1 MRNIGII
8 CEGPTDY
15 IILKEVVDR
24 ITGENNHYVPL
35 QPEPDLEGKY
45 GNGWKGVWKWCADH
59 AEKKERYMK
68 DIEPA
73 LDALI
78 IQMDGDVSRKE
89 KAAHCWCRSTVCKY
103 KGIYNPIE
111 CDVKPE
117 IREICPVVLPCVGHE
132 ESVNGYIGHLES
144 LVGKWLDDL
153 CDTCIAVPC
162 DSMEAWIVAAYDEKE
177 NVERV
182 EDPWTNIIAKKKFYH
197 NIKISGAK
205 KRPKIFQEFVKVVCS
220 NWSKVTE
227 LCVSAKRFEDHI
239 VALFNP
245 PETQISV
252 VEDD

>member
-15 IILKEVVDR
+15 IILKEIVDR
-24 ITGENNHYVPL
+24 ITGENNYYVPL

-45 GNGWKGVWKWCADH
+45 GNGWKGVWKW
-59 AEKKERYMK
+59 
-68 DIEPA
+68 
-73 LDALI
+73 L
-78 IQMDGDVSRKE
+78 G
-89 KAAHCWCRSTVCKY
+89 
-103 KGIYNPIE
+103 
-111 CDVKPE
+111 
-117 IREICPVVLPCVGHE
+117 
-132 ESVNGYIGHLES
+132 
-144 LVGKWLDDL
+144 DL
-153 CDTCIAVPC
+153 CDICIAVPC

-177 NVERV
+177 NVEGV

-220 NWSKVTE
+220 NWSKVTG
-227 LCVSAKRFEDHI
+227 LCVSVKRFEDHI

>member
-15 IILKEVVDR
+15 IILKEIVDR
-24 ITGENNHYVPL
+24 ITGENNYYVPL

-59 AEKKERYMK
+59 AKDRERYMK

-78 IQMDGDVSRKE
+78 IQ
-89 KAAHCWCRSTVCKY
+89 
-103 KGIYNPIE
+103 I
-111 CDVKPE
+111 
-117 IREICPVVLPCVGHE
+117 LPCVGHE
-132 ESVNGYIGHLES
+132 DSVNGYIGHLES

-177 NVERV
+177 NVEGV

-220 NWSKVTE
+220 NWSKVTG
-227 LCVSAKRFEDHI
+227 LCVSVKWFEDHI
-239 VALFNP
+239 VSLFNP